1 MTDKNKRFWKYSGV
15 TVLCILSLFCAF
27 SAGAYLSQNS
37 NSFGE
42 LVQKEVSYFGVDKL
56 NTASAISSDIDFNL
70 YWEVW
75 NTLKDNY
82 VDRSK
87 LDDKTLFYGA
97 LKGLVA
103 ASGDPYTVFMDPK
116 DNKQFADDMAGTF
129 EGIGAEIGLRDDI
142 ITIISPL
149 NDMPAAKAGL
159 KAGDQIF
166 AINGT
171 STVNMTV
178 DEAVRQIRGPK
189 DTSVT
194 LTVFRNGEKAT
205 KDYTITRGVIVVK
218 SVKTEMRPDGIYV
231 VSVSAFNND
240 TWVLFKKAVDDIVA
254 KKPKGLVL
262 DLRNNPGGYL
272 DTAVDMSSEW
282 VTDGPVVIEKFSETK
297 QDKYLSTG
305 SGKLKDIPTVVLI
318 NKGSASASEI
328 VAGALQDTKK
338 ATIVGEK
345 SYGKGSVQS
354 LVPLKD
360 GSSLKVTI
368 AKWLTPNGLS
378 INDHGITPDQEVINK
393 TEDFNKNRDPQM
405 DRAISILSN
414 KKDGVK

>member
-1 MTDKNKRFWKYSGV
+1 MTEKNKRFWKFTGV
-15 TVLCILSLFCAF
+15 AVLCIISLFCAF

-42 LVQKEVSYFGVDKL
+42 LVEKEVSYFGVDKL
-56 NTASAISSDIDFNL
+56 NSASAITADVDYNL
-70 YWEVW
+70 YWKVW
-75 NTLKDNY
+75 NTLKENY
-82 VDRSK
+82 VDKGK

-103 ASGDPYTVFMDPK
+103 ATGDPYTVFMDPK
-116 DNKQFADDMAGTF
+116 ENKEFEDDMAGTF
-129 EGIGAEIGLRDDI
+129 EGIGAEIGLRDDV

-171 STVNMTV
+171 STANMTV
-178 DEAVRQIRGPK
+178 DEAVRQIRGTK
-189 DTSVT
+189 DTTVT
-194 LTVFRNGEKAT
+194 LTIFRPGEKNT

-218 SVKTEMRPDGIYV
+218 SIKTEMRPDGIYV

-240 TWVLFKKAVDDIVA
+240 TWGLFQGAVDDILA
-254 KKPKGLVL
+254 KKPKGLIL

-282 VTDGPVVIEKFSETK
+282 IEEGPVVIEKFNETK
-297 QDKYLSTG
+297 QNKYLSTG
-305 SGKLKDIPTVVLI
+305 SAKLKDIPTVVLI

-338 ATIVGEK
+338 ATIIGEK
-345 SYGKGSVQS
+345 SFGKGSVQS
-354 LVPLKD
+354 LVNLDD
-360 GSSLKVTI
+360 GSSIKITI
-368 AKWLTPNGLS
+368 AKWLTPKGLS
-378 INDHGITPDQEVINK
+378 INDQGITPDQEVINK
-393 TEDFNKNRDPQM
+393 AEDINKGNDPQLQ
-405 DRAISILSN
+405 RALDILN
-414 KKDGVK
+414 KKGGAK